1 MVHESVAVVL
11 ASVEP
16 PDIWQTSAP
25 FDTEV
30 PLRRP
35 LPRHRFPQEIL
46 PALIKVLIRPSWS
59 LNHSKPLRRPAILWG
74 KPGIGVGPVRISMSW
89 RDPLVGCVSSKD
101 GDIWVT
107 YEKSSSK
114 ENLWRYKLFVMVGGV
129 GSNCFRSAS
138 LKLDFIHVWKKR
150 CKQPWRDFF
159 LKT

>member
-25 FDTEV
+25 FDTGV

-74 KPGIGVGPVRISMSW
+74 KPGIGVGPIRISMSW

-107 YEKSSSK
+107 YEKSSK
-114 ENLWRYKLFVMVGGV
+114 ENLWRYKLFVKVGGV
-129 GSNCFRSAS
+129 GSNWFRSAS
-138 LKLDFIHVWKKR
+138 LKLDFIHVWKKNASNHGVILF
-150 CKQPWRDFF
+150 P
-159 LKT
+159 KT